1 MLFGG
6 NLRRVARG
14 ETIVDVAE
22 VTSRVK
28 PETDAQKSS
37 QAPPTAGD
45 DVKSVLIEPDL
56 NFIRALS
63 KHGGDSLKK
72 CFQCGTCS
80 AICAISP
87 DQEPFPRKE
96 IAWAAWGMKDRLLKD
111 PDVWLCHQ
119 CNDCST
125 RCPRGVRPGDVLAA
139 VRQESV
145 HQYAVPSIFSRWVNQ
160 PKYIPLL
167 LGIPAV
173 LLGLALL
180 MRDPIANT
188 LGISQYGS
196 AKIVYSYSSIF
207 PHWLLN
213 GFFMCFGFLVFLA
226 VIAGIIRFW
235 RAMRTVG
242 ARDGI
247 AMPTKSLV
255 PSIGVVL
262 KDIVTHKNF
271 TMCSTA
277 HSRFLS
283 HLSVFFG
290 FISLSMVTIWVI
302 TSGYNFLIQRD
313 FIYPFSFWNPW
324 KILAN
329 LGGAALVAGCLLMI
343 RYRLEDNKQ
352 VGSGTFFD
360 WSLIGTLLIVVITG
374 FITELLHYA
383 RLEPHRHIAYFIH
396 LVFVFT
402 LLVYLPYSKFAHLVY
417 RMVALVY
424 ATHNGRKFSA
434 N

>member
-1 MLFGG
+1 M
-6 NLRRVARG
+6 
-14 ETIVDVAE
+14 DVAE
-22 VTSRVK
+22 VPSRVM
-28 PETDAQKSS
+28 PEIEAHVNSH
-37 QAPPTAGD
+37 APPTAGD
-45 DVKSVLIEPDL
+45 DFKVVLIEPDL

-80 AICAISP
+80 ATCAISP
-87 DQEPFPRKE
+87 DPEPFPRKE
-96 IAWAAWGMKDRLLKD
+96 MAWAAWGMKDRLLKD

-139 VRQESV
+139 VRQECV
-145 HQYAVPSIFSRWVNQ
+145 HQYAFPSFFSRWVNH
-160 PKYIPLL
+160 PKYIPLI

-180 MRDPIANT
+180 VRDPIADT
-188 LGISQYGS
+188 LGFSQYGS

-213 GFFMCFGFLVFLA
+213 SFFMFFGFLVFLA
-226 VIAGIIRFW
+226 VIAGSIRFW

-255 PSIGVVL
+255 PSIGAAL
-262 KDIVTHKNF
+262 KDIVAHKKF
-271 TMCSTA
+271 ILCTTA

-302 TSGYNFLIQRD
+302 TAGYNFLIQRE

-329 LGGAALVAGCLLMI
+329 LGGAALVTGCLLMI
-343 RYRLEDNKQ
+343 RHRLEDNKQ
-352 VGSGTFFD
+352 VGVGTFFD
-360 WSLIGTLLIVVITG
+360 WALIATLLIVTITG

-417 RMVALVY
+417 RTTAMVY
-424 ATHNGRKFSA
+424 AEYTGRNESVTPDGLGKEL
-434 N
+434 